1 MLGHLVS
8 RAIDRRGAILTAVVV
23 LALAATI
30 TASNLE
36 LDALPDVTTNQVL
49 VLTTAP
55 GLTPM
60 EVEELVT
67 RRVEA
72 ATGGLAGVETT
83 RSLSRYGISSVTL
96 VFGQDVDPWLAR
108 QIVNERLAALA
119 TELPPGVDAPALG
132 PLSGGLGEV
141 YHLILRS
148 PRRDKA
154 ELLELA
160 ELRASPLLRSVRGV
174 VEVNTWG
181 GAQRTFELRADPER
195 LAAAH
200 LTLDDVATQMRAG
213 LGRVAGAA
221 LPVGRSQVLL
231 RARSQPRSPEALGQL
246 TIRTPEGAVLPL
258 GSLGTLTQG
267 ELPRTGSATVD
278 GQGEAVYIM
287 VQMLRDANALELC
300 ERLEARIGEVHAAL
314 PADVQV
320 EVIYDRAVLVRATL
334 ATVAKNLAE
343 GGLLVILVLFAMLG
357 SLRAGLLVALVIPLS
372 MLGALAGMVVLDL
385 PGNLMS
391 LGAIDFGLLVD
402 GAVVIVEALLHDVS
416 HHSGHGS
423 DSALDWR
430 ERVRRVARRASRPV
444 FFAVLVIALVYAPIV
459 ALGGVDGRMFRPMAL
474 VVILALLTSLALALA
489 VVPAAAT
496 FWLRPKDVPA
506 GEPLLVR
513 GLRRVWQPMFT
524 LSMKVP
530 LLVAGLAVVALGLGG
545 WLLGNAG
552 SEFVPQLDE
561 GDLVIQTERSPD
573 ISIEAAVVAAG
584 KLEAALRREIPE
596 VIRVTSRIGS
606 PAVATDIM
614 GLEQADVFVGI
625 APHSAWRPGL
635 EREAL
640 FTQLAAVVAKFDPTA
655 EIALTQPIQM
665 RFNELLG
672 GAVSDVTAEVYG
684 QELDA
689 LRHSAERLAMLLQAI
704 PGVVDVRVLTPPDV
718 PMLEV
723 TPDSLV
729 AARHGF
735 NNADVLQA
743 VTALR
748 VGIDVGSTLDG
759 LVQVPVRLRIGS
771 AGPQLAGSAADPAS
785 SPVAGAA
792 IEHVR
797 LPTATGALVP
807 LGALATITRTP
818 TPSRISH
825 DEGQR
830 RVVVGFNVRGTDLG
844 GAVEAAQ
851 RAVAVAQAGAASRV
865 LEEGQR
871 LVWGG
876 THATLQAAR
885 QRMAVVLP
893 ITLVLVLATLILGFG
908 STRPALLVLSHVPFA
923 AVGGAIALTLRGM
936 PLSISALIGFI
947 ALSGIAVLNGVVL
960 VSRVRELEADGIPGD
975 RAIVMAA
982 GERLRPVMTTALVAA
997 LGFVPMMLA
1006 TGTGAEVQRPLA
1018 TVVVGGLVTSTTVTL
1033 LVLPTIYAALAR
1045 RKNRRA

>member
-1 MLGHLVS
+1 MLGDLVS
-8 RAIDRRGAILTAVVV
+8 SAIDRRGAIMTGVVV

-30 TASNLE
+30 TASHLE

-55 GLTPM
+55 GLTPV

-200 LTLDDVATQMRAG
+200 LTLDDLATQMGDG

-221 LPVGRSQVLL
+221 LPVGRGQALL
-231 RARSQPRSPEALGQL
+231 RARSQPRSPEALGQM
-246 TIRTPEGAVLPL
+246 TIRTPDGAVLPL

-300 ERLEARIGEVHAAL
+300 ERLEGRIAEVRTAL

-320 EVIYDRAVLVRATL
+320 DVIYDRAVLVRATL

-343 GGLLVILVLFAMLG
+343 GGLLVITVLFAMLG
-357 SLRAGLLVALVIPLS
+357 SLRAGILVAMVIPLS

-402 GAVVIVEALLHDVS
+402 GAVVIVEALFHDVS
-416 HHSGHGS
+416 HQGEHGGR
-423 DSALDWR
+423 DLPWR
-430 ERVRRVARRASRPV
+430 ERVRQVARRASRPV

-513 GLRRVWQPMFT
+513 ALRRVWQPVFS
-524 LSMKVP
+524 LSLKVP
-530 LLVAGLAVVALGLGG
+530 ALVAALALASLGLGA
-545 WLLGNAG
+545 WLLGGAG

-573 ISIEAAVVAAG
+573 ISIESAVVAAG

-596 VIRVTSRIGS
+596 VQRVTSRVGS

-625 APHSAWRPGL
+625 APRDGWRPGL

-640 FTQLAAVVAKFDPTA
+640 IAEVAAVVAKFDPTA

-689 LRHSAERLAMLLQAI
+689 LRHSAERMAMLLQAI

-723 TPDSLV
+723 TPDSLA

-735 NNADVLQA
+735 DNAAVLQA

-748 VGIDVGSTLDG
+748 VGIAVGSTLDG
-759 LVQVPVRLRIGS
+759 LVEVPVRLRIGAS
-771 AGPQLAGSAADPAS
+771 GPQMAGSAADPAS

-797 LPTATGALVP
+797 LPTAQGALVP
-807 LGALATITRTP
+807 LSRIASIRRTP

-851 RAVAVAQAGAASRV
+851 RAVAVAQSGADSKV
-865 LEEGQR
+865 LDEGQR

-876 THATLQAAR
+876 QHATLQAAR

-893 ITLVLVLATLILGFG
+893 ITLALVLATLILGFG
-908 STRPALLVLSHVPFA
+908 ATRPALLVLSHVPFA
-923 AVGGAIALTLRGM
+923 VVGGAIAMTWRGM

-960 VSRVRELEADGIPGD
+960 VSRVRELEADGLPGD
-975 RAIVMAA
+975 RAIVLAV

-1045 RKNRRA
+1045 RRGARA